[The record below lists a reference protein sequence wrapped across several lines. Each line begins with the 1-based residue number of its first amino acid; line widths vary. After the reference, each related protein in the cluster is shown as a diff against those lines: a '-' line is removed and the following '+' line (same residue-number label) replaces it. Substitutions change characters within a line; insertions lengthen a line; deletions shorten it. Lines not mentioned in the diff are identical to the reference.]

1 MAAARRVRLFT
12 LFGVAERLTKWCL
25 IIAIDV
31 EVRGCFW
38 SAGICLAAASHGGM
52 VWLFWLWFCVLCV
65 TVGCL

>member
-1 MAAARRVRLFT
+1 MAAARRVQLFT
-12 LFGVAERLTKWCL
+12 LFGVAERLTKWFL

-38 SAGICLAAASHGGM
+38 SAGISMAAASHGGG
-52 VWLFWLWFCVLCV
+52 VAVLAVILCV